1 MCYESQTIHGYD
13 AIVVGGSFAGLS
25 AAMQLARARRRI
37 LLVDTGRPR
46 NRFAAASHGFLGQDG
61 VPPAAIMR
69 EGLNQLARYST
80 LDFAHVEALSAT
92 EREDGIAVRLSD
104 GMEARG
110 RKIVLATGVVD
121 DLPLASMTPRWGVS
135 VLHCP
140 YCHGYEVR
148 DRRIAAIA
156 NTPMAVHQALILP
169 DWGPTTFFTQGL
181 FEPTEEEADLL
192 AMRKVEIERTP
203 VVELLGEGSS
213 IEALRLADGRTV
225 AAEVVF
231 TAPRTRTASSLAEQL
246 GCAFTDGLTGP
257 HIVVDPMQQTSV
269 PGVFAAGDAAT
280 AMYNATLASAAGVM
294 AGVSA
299 HRALVLDPAG
309 GSLS

>member
-1 MCYESQTIHGYD
+1 METYD

-25 AAMQLARARRRI
+25 AALQLARARRR
-37 LLVDTGRPR
+37 LLLMDAGRPR

-61 VPPAAIMR
+61 VPPAAIIR
-69 EGLNQLARYST
+69 EGLNQLARYPT
-80 LDFAHVEALSAT
+80 VDFVPAEAASAVGRVDHFAIT
-92 EREDGIAVRLSD
+92 LSD
-104 GMEARG
+104 GSDAKAR
-110 RKIVLATGVVD
+110 KVVLATGVVD

-169 DWGPTTFFTQGL
+169 DWGLTTFFTQGV
-181 FEPTEEEADLL
+181 FEPTEEETALL
-192 AMRKVEIERTP
+192 AARGVGIERTP
-203 VVELLGEGSS
+203 VVDLLGEGPG

-225 AAEVVF
+225 AAEIVF
-231 TAPRTRTASSLAEQL
+231 TAPRTRMASPLAEQL
-246 GCAFTDGLTGP
+246 GCAFTDGMTGP
-257 HIVVDPMQQTSV
+257 HIAVDPMQQTSV

-280 AMYNATLASAAGVM
+280 AMYNATLASAAGVL

-299 HRALVLDPAG
+299 HRALVLDHAAG
-309 GSLS
+309 ARA